1 MVIDSFPAQI
11 RGNGSLRVYI
21 TVKKIINII
30 TKNMKHKLTWL
41 FAMIFL
47 SVSNLLSAQF
57 GDNPVSWNS
66 KVVKADNNIYEIELK
81 GSMGSEWHIYDLG
94 PYKDGPIATTLTIS
108 GGDGVKA
115 VGAPYIKTSVHKEFS
130 SSFGMEIGTAGNGV
144 VIAQKVSVSSTNPTS
159 VTVTLEW
166 QTCSGESCMPPA
178 DEEITIKLPAA
189 EGVAEPASGNKAENT
204 LTENVKDNTADTSN
218 SLEVADSSATNKNE
232 AVVTENGNDM
242 QASVVTPAN
251 EKPLTEN
258 GGKSIWAVILEA
270 IAWGFVALLTPCVF
284 PMVPMTVSFFLK
296 NSGGKSKSRGRFMA
310 MFYGFSIIALYTL
323 PIAIIIL
330 ITYFVGGD
338 AVTADIFNWLATHW
352 IPNILFFL
360 IFMVFAASFFG
371 AFEITMPNWM
381 VNKSDEKSDKGGLIG
396 VFFMALTLVL
406 VSFSC
411 TGPIV
416 SSVLIKST
424 QGEIW
429 EPIITM
435 FAFSAA
441 FALPFTIFAFA
452 PSLLKD
458 LPKSGGWLNSVKVV
472 LGFIELALG
481 LKFLSVADQVYQW
494 HLLDRETYLALWI
507 VIFSLLGLYLLG
519 KLRFAH
525 DTPTEHLSVKRLFL
539 SIITFAFV
547 VYMIPGMW
555 GAPLK
560 VLSGYLPPIET
571 LDFNLYKGQNQ
582 GVSVSSGEQAIAY
595 EIANAKNP
603 AGLKHPDGIHG
614 FYDYTEALEYSK
626 KVGKPLF
633 IDFTGSACVN
643 CREMEARVLSDPRI
657 KQMLNEEYVFLSLYG
672 DVKVD
677 VPESDWVTLPNGKVL
692 KQLGKINTNLVMG
705 KYEVNAMP
713 YYIITDNSGNEIVES
728 RGYDLN
734 VESFIEFLKKGIT
747 AYKDAEANN

>member
-1 MVIDSFPAQI
+1 
-11 RGNGSLRVYI
+11 
-21 TVKKIINII
+21 
-30 TKNMKHKLTWL
+30 MKHKLTWL
-41 FAMIFL
+41 FAMMFL
-47 SVSNLLSAQF
+47 TVSNLLFAQF
-57 GDNPVSWNS
+57 GDNPVSWS
-66 KVVKADNNIYEIELK
+66 SSVTKTDTNIYEIELK

-94 PYKDGPIATTLTIS
+94 PYKDGPIATALSIS
-108 GGDGVKA
+108 GGEGVKA
-115 VGAPYIKTSVHKEFS
+115 VGKPYIKTAVHKEFS

-144 VIAQKVSVSSTNPTS
+144 VIAQKVSVSFCNPTS
-159 VTVTLEW
+159 ITVTVEW

-178 DEEITIKLPAA
+178 DEEIVVKLPAA
-189 EGVAEPASGNKAENT
+189 EKPATAVADGNVAEKNAAKDSET
-204 LTENVKDNTADTSN
+204 TERSDSLNITESITAD
-218 SLEVADSSATNKNE
+218 ASSASNASSASSASSASDNNE
-232 AVVTENGNDM
+232 NLSGSSTVSSNEKPVTEN
-242 QASVVTPAN
+242 S
-251 EKPLTEN
+251 
-258 GGKSIWAVILEA
+258 GKSIWAVILEA

-310 MFYGFSIIALYTL
+310 MFYGLSIIALYTL

-330 ITYFVGGD
+330 ITYFIGGD

-371 AFEITMPNWM
+371 AFEITMPSWM

-441 FALPFTIFAFA
+441 FALPFTVFAFA

-525 DTPTEHLSVKRLFL
+525 DTPAEHLSVKRLFL

-571 LDFNLYKGQNQ
+571 LDFNLYKGQNN
-582 GVSVSSGEQAIAY
+582 GVVVSGGERTIAY

-614 FYDYTEALEYSK
+614 FYDYSEALAYSQ

-643 CREMEARVLSDPRI
+643 CREMEARVLSDPRV
-657 KQMLNEEYVFLSLYG
+657 KQMLNNDYVFLSLYG

-677 VPESDWVTLPNGKVL
+677 VPETDWVTLPNGKIL

-713 YYIITDNSGNEIVES
+713 YYIITDNSGNEIVEP
-728 RGYDLN
+728 RGYDLS
-734 VESFIEFLKKGIT
+734 VDSFIEFLKNGIT
-747 AYKDAEANN
+747 AYNEAK